1 MSATGE
7 EAVTFNQFSRVMN
20 LTTYEGDNFAISMKK
35 AKGLIYGEPIGSVD
49 LPEGYTQIE
58 YIQSSGNQI
67 IDTGWAPNNN
77 TRVVMDI
84 EILKSNGTYA
94 VFGGRSTMNTD
105 SFSVFIVDGKFRSD
119 YGTKSVSTNISA
131 SGRFT
136 IDKNKN
142 IFIVNGEK
150 FTNDEAT
157 FFSSRS
163 IALFTVN
170 GSANSSWEYDDRYVT
185 AKLYSCTIYA
195 YGDKVR
201 ELIPAK
207 NSSGLAG
214 LFDLIEN
221 TFYTDVN
228 FGAFTAGPEVLP
240 TEDEGQEIDNFA
252 IKLSQLKRLYFYLNP
267 PIPDFVNPITGSWS
281 DLAGLSSEITSD
293 NLQYYKDYYT
303 PFLGQKREI
312 SDGWSWGTREW
323 ELIGVCNDTK
333 TDGTTAMLTW
343 SCLSAVTSLYMS
355 SSTNDNR
362 PSSAHNWEGSYPR
375 SYLMYTYINR
385 LPNDLVPYIAEVSKK
400 CTPGYNGATVTQ
412 DKLWI
417 LSKAEVGLGGGVGTA
432 YPNFYSNS
440 NNRRLR
446 KAAPF
451 GGGPPRPED
460 PVYGTWFLRTVYGY
474 YEFDRI
480 DEDGT
485 FLTGGPSTTHGVVPN
500 FCI

>member
-7 EAVTFNQFSRVMN
+7 EAVKFNQFSKIMN
-20 LTTYEGDNFAISMKK
+20 LENYEDVDDIITMKR
-35 AKGLIYGEPIGSVD
+35 AKSLIYGESIGSVT
-49 LPEGYTQIE
+49 LPDGYTQIE
-58 YIQSSGNQI
+58 YIQSSGNEF

-77 TRVVMDI
+77 TRVVIDI

-94 VFGGRSTMNTD
+94 VFGGRSTMSTD
-105 SFSVFIVDGKFRSD
+105 SFSVFIVNGKFRSD
-119 YGTKSVSTNISA
+119 YGNANVTTTVNA
-131 SGRFT
+131 SGRFL

-142 IFIVNGEK
+142 DFTVNGET
-150 FTNDEAT
+150 FTNTTAT
-157 FFSSRS
+157 FSSYRS
-163 IALFTVN
+163 LALFTVK
-170 GSANSSWEYDDRYVT
+170 GSGTSSSEYDDRFVT
-185 AKLYSCTIYA
+185 AKLYSCVIYDN
-195 YGDKVR
+195 GNKVR

-207 NSSGLAG
+207 NSSGRAG
-214 LFDLIEN
+214 LFDIIEN
-221 TFYTDVN
+221 TFYTDGNSGV
-228 FGAFTAGPEVLP
+228 FTAGPEVLP
-240 TEDEGQEIDNFA
+240 VEDEEQEIDNFA
-252 IKLSQLKRLYFYLNP
+252 IKLSQLKRLYIYLNP

-281 DLAGLSSEITSD
+281 DLASLSSEITSD

-312 SDGWSWGTREW
+312 VESRGSSREW

-333 TDGTTAMLTW
+333 STGETAMLTW
-343 SCLSAVTSLYMS
+343 SCLAAVTSMYMS
-355 SSTNDNR
+355 SSTSDNR

-375 SYLMYTYINR
+375 SWLMYTYINR
-385 LPNDLVPYIAEVSKK
+385 LPDDLVPYIAEVGKE
-400 CTPGYNGATVTQ
+400 CTPGYGGATITH

-417 LSKAEVGLGGGVGTA
+417 LSKAEVGLGGGIGTA

-446 KAAPF
+446 KAAPR

-460 PVYGTWFLRTVYGY
+460 PIYGTWFLRSVFGT

-485 FLTGGPSTTHGVVPN
+485 FLNSGYSTTHGVVPN